1 MAALLNI
8 FFRAPRPP
16 NQAPKRPPKTIL
28 DLWWP
33 LTSLKLTGPA
43 RGSHWTESQPE
54 IFRLGSISAGFDFRI
69 LADFRRDRFSTNL
82 SLYFSD
88 AGNPSVSISSW
99 ILLEFYSTY
108 SDTAPGLAGEQ
119 IPSESS
125 LPGSSYKEAKNVKKM
140 FKSAG

>member
-1 MAALLNI
+1 MS
-8 FFRAPRPP
+8 
-16 NQAPKRPPKTIL
+16 
-28 DLWWP
+28 WP
-33 LTSLKLTGPA
+33 LTSLKLTGLA
-43 RGSHWTESQPE
+43 RGSHWTEFQPE